1 MMANNDKRKEGTKS
15 EKRGCDMTIGR
26 GKEVE
31 TEMI

>member
-26 GKEVE
+26 GNDSG
-31 TEMI
+31 